1 MHSGDIEIALAGH
14 LGTNCNLIVP
24 NISYGL
30 NFSHELDL
38 LVVTKSGYADEI
50 EIKISKSDLKA
61 DTKKKHGHHS
71 DRIKRLYFAV
81 PKFMEEYA
89 LKNIPERAGLFV
101 INEKDGFVGRVECVK
116 VAKLNKNFR
125 KLNEKEM
132 NHLYELVAL
141 RMWSLKRA
149 LYSLQKR
156 YNKIK
161 SENEEEK

>member
-1 MHSGDIEIALAGH
+1 MHSGDIEIALANH

-30 NFSHELDL
+30 GFHYELDL

-61 DTKKKHGHHS
+61 DAKKEHGHHS
-71 DRIKRLYFAV
+71 EKIKRLYFAV

-89 LKNIPERAGLFV
+89 LKNIPKRAGLFI
-101 INEKDGFVGRVECVK
+101 INEKNGFIYVTCVK
-116 VAKLNKNFR
+116 VADRNKTAR
-125 KLNEKEM
+125 KLNEKEI

-149 LYSLQKR
+149 LYSLQR
-156 YNKIK
+156 RNK
-161 SENEEEK
+161 SENEAVKF